1 MILSEKEGKQ
11 FWLNNTCWICEKLI
25 DEDDDDNDDDDD
37 DQKVRDHCHVTVK
50 FRDAFHWS
58 LWIYE
63 CNLWILALRT

>member
-11 FWLNNTCWICEKLI
+11 FLLNNTCWICEKLI

-50 FRDAFHWS
+50 FRDAFH
-58 LWIYE
+58 
-63 CNLWILALRT
+63 